1 MLGSGKIF
9 QLKTLK
15 RTLAAISMK
24 VTIIGAGIM
33 GTTFAILAKELAPE
47 LDVTILER
55 LDRAGAGN
63 SWAFNNAGTGHE
75 ANCELNYTPVDEE
88 VISVEKALKIHA
100 QFNVAKQ
107 FWAYLVDKGAIKE
120 PTSFINQTKHCTI
133 VSESSIEELKLRF
146 KEMSAHH
153 FFEHMRYSE
162 DFDEIKSWIPF
173 TMEGRARDEKMA
185 ATVIETG
192 TDVNFGALT
201 ELMAEYAVNQLG
213 VKVEYG
219 VHVKRVHRSPAGS
232 WLVETQT
239 RGEPVQHRADV
250 LFVGAG
256 GGAFPILKK
265 SHLPFARRFT
275 GFPVGGRFLQARITP
290 EQADQYRAKTY
301 GKAEVG
307 APPMSVP
314 HLDLRVA
321 DGQHYLLFGPF
332 ASFKPVLEKGRGL
345 FDYLRAM
352 RLHDIPGLLN
362 VALEH
367 FPLVKYLISETFK
380 GDKSMLAALDKFAPG
395 LSQKFDWKPI
405 EAGQRVQIIKD
416 GDLQMGTEI
425 IVSSDKT
432 YGTILG
438 ASPGASV
445 SPEAMLRALEQ
456 LMPAIVENDEAKAK
470 LRAMFPEDNLDT
482 LINNPERYRE
492 VRDAANTS
500 LGITSKLPC

>member
-1 MLGSGKIF
+1 MNVI
-9 QLKTLK
+9 
-15 RTLAAISMK
+15 
-24 VTIIGAGIM
+24 IIGAGIM
-33 GTTFAILAKELAPE
+33 GTTFATLAKELAPE

-55 LDRAGAGN
+55 LDHAGAGN
-63 SWAFNNAGTGHE
+63 SWVFNNAGTGHE

-107 FWAYLVDKGAIKE
+107 FWAHLVETGAVQD
-120 PTSFINQTKHCTI
+120 PTTFINRTKHCTI
-133 VSESSIEELKLRF
+133 VSESAIEELRLRF

-153 FFEHMRYSE
+153 FFEHMQYSE
-162 DFDEIKSWIPF
+162 DFDEIKSWIPYL
-173 TMEGRARDEKMA
+173 MEERPRDQKMA

-201 ELMAEYAVNQLG
+201 EQMAKHAVEKLG
-213 VKVEYG
+213 VKIEYG
-219 VHVKRVHRSPAGS
+219 THVKRVHRSPTGR
-232 WLVETQT
+232 WLIEAQ
-239 RGEPVQHRADV
+239 QHGRAIQHKADV

-256 GGAFPILKK
+256 GGAFPLLKK
-265 SHLPFARRFT
+265 SHLPFRSRFS
-275 GFPVGGRFLQARITP
+275 GFPVGGRFLQAPISA
-290 EQADQYRAKTY
+290 EQAEYYRAKTY
-301 GKAEVG
+301 GKAAVG

-332 ASFKPVLEKGRGL
+332 ASFKPVLEKGRGFL
-345 FDYLRAM
+345 DYLRSM

-367 FPLVKYLISETFK
+367 FPLVKYLVSETFK
-380 GDKSMLAALDKFAPG
+380 GEKSMFEELENFAPG
-395 LSQKFDWKPI
+395 MSKKFNWRAV

-425 IVSSDKT
+425 LVSSDKT
-432 YGTILG
+432 YGTLLG

-445 SPEAMLRALEQ
+445 SPEVMLRCLEQ
-456 LMPAIVENDEAKAK
+456 MMPSIFAKEEAQQRKK
-470 LRAMFPEDNLDT
+470 EIFPEDNLET
-482 LINNPERYRE
+482 LSQDAERYRAI
-492 VRDAANTS
+492 RDAANKT
-500 LGITSKLPC
+500 LGIA

>member
-1 MLGSGKIF
+1 MNVI
-9 QLKTLK
+9 
-15 RTLAAISMK
+15 
-24 VTIIGAGIM
+24 IIGAGIM
-33 GTTFAILAKELAPE
+33 GTTLATLAKEMAPD
-47 LDVTILER
+47 LDITILER

-107 FWAYLVDKGAIKE
+107 FWAHLIEKGAIE
-120 PTSFINQTKHCTI
+120 NPRSFINQTKHCTI
-133 VSESSIEELKLRF
+133 VAESAIEELRLRF

-162 DFDEIKSWIPF
+162 DFDEIKSWIPY
-173 TMEGRARDEKMA
+173 TMEERPRHEKMA

-201 ELMAEYAVNQLG
+201 EQMATHAVRDLG
-213 VKVEYG
+213 VKIEYG
-219 VHVKRVHRSPAGS
+219 THVKRVHRSPTGR
-232 WLVETQT
+232 WLIEADCKGT
-239 RGEPVQHRADV
+239 PVQHKADV

-256 GGAFPILKK
+256 GGAFPLLKK
-265 SHLPFARRFT
+265 SHLPFRSRFA
-275 GFPVGGRFLQARITP
+275 GFPVGGRFLQAPISA
-290 EQADQYRAKTY
+290 EQADDYRAKTY
-301 GKAEVG
+301 GKAKVG

-314 HLDLRVA
+314 HLDLRVV
-321 DGQHYLLFGPF
+321 DGKHYLLFGPF
-332 ASFKPVLEKGRGL
+332 ASFKPVLERGRGF
-345 FDYLRAM
+345 FDYLASI

-367 FPLVKYLISETFK
+367 FPLVKYLVSETFK
-380 GDKSMLAALDKFAPG
+380 GEKSMFEELDNFAPG
-395 LSQKFDWKPI
+395 LSKKFDWKPV

-425 IVSSDKT
+425 LVSSDRT
-432 YGTILG
+432 YGTLLG

-445 SPEAMLRALEQ
+445 SPEVMLRCLEQ
-456 LMPAIVENDEAKAK
+456 LLPHVCAKDDAIKKKHEI
-470 LRAMFPEDNLDT
+470 FPEDNLDT
-482 LINNPERYRE
+482 LINHADRYRE
-492 VRDAANTS
+492 IRDAVNEK
-500 LGITSKLPC
+500 LGINKSTAS

>member
-1 MLGSGKIF
+1 MN
-9 QLKTLK
+9 
-15 RTLAAISMK
+15 
-24 VTIIGAGIM
+24 VVIIGAGIM
-33 GTTFAILAKELAPE
+33 GTTFATLAKEVAPE
-47 LDVTILER
+47 LDITILER

-75 ANCELNYTPVDEE
+75 ANCELNYTPVDGE

-107 FWAYLVDKGAIKE
+107 FWAYLLNKGAIKD
-120 PTSFINQTKHCTI
+120 PTSFINPTRHCTLI
-133 VSESSIEELKLRF
+133 SESSIEELKLRF
-146 KEMSAHH
+146 NEMSAHH
-153 FFEHMRYSE
+153 FFEGMRYSD
-162 DFDEIKSWIPF
+162 DFDEIKSWIPY
-173 TMEGRARDEKMA
+173 TMEGRPRAEKMA
-185 ATVIETG
+185 ATIVETG

-201 ELMAEYAVNQLG
+201 EQMASYATNQLG
-213 VKVEYG
+213 VKIEYG
-219 VHVKRVHRSPAGS
+219 VHVQRVHRSPAGS
-232 WLVETQT
+232 WLLETRQN
-239 RGEPVQHRADV
+239 GGSVQHRADV

-275 GFPVGGRFLQARITP
+275 GFPVGGRFLQAEITK
-290 EQADQYRAKTY
+290 EQAGQYRAKTY

-321 DGQHYLLFGPF
+321 DGKHYLLFGPF
-332 ASFKPVLEKGRGL
+332 ASFKPVLEKGRGFL
-345 FDYLRAM
+345 DYLGSM

-362 VALEH
+362 VAVEH
-367 FPLVKYLISETFK
+367 FPLVKYLVSETFK
-380 GDKSMLAALDKFAPG
+380 GEKSMLDSLEKFAPG
-395 LSQKFDWKPI
+395 LSSRFNWQPV

-425 IVSSDKT
+425 IVSTDKT

-445 SPEAMLRALEQ
+445 SPEVMLRALEQ
-456 LMPAIVENDEAKAK
+456 LFPSLCAGESAKEK
-470 LRAMFPEDNLDT
+470 LKEMFPEDKLEA
-482 LINNPERYRE
+482 LINNPDHYRE
-492 VRDAANTS
+492 IRDTVNQT
-500 LGITSKLPC
+500 LGIIPQ

>member
-1 MLGSGKIF
+1 MNVI
-9 QLKTLK
+9 
-15 RTLAAISMK
+15 
-24 VTIIGAGIM
+24 IIGAGIM
-33 GTTFAILAKELAPE
+33 GTTFATLAKELAPE

-55 LDRAGAGN
+55 LDHAGAGN
-63 SWAFNNAGTGHE
+63 SWVFNNAGTGHE

-107 FWAYLVDKGAIKE
+107 FWAHLVETGAVQD
-120 PTSFINQTKHCTI
+120 PTTFINRTKHCTI
-133 VSESSIEELKLRF
+133 VSESAIEELRLRF

-153 FFEHMRYSE
+153 FFEHMQYSE
-162 DFDEIKSWIPF
+162 DFDEIKSWIPYL
-173 TMEGRARDEKMA
+173 MEERPRDQRMA

-201 ELMAEYAVNQLG
+201 EQMAKHAVEKLG
-213 VKVEYG
+213 VKIEYG
-219 VHVKRVHRSPAGS
+219 THVKRVHRSPTGR
-232 WLVETQT
+232 WLIEAQQHG
-239 RGEPVQHRADV
+239 RAIQHRADV

-256 GGAFPILKK
+256 GGAFPLLKK
-265 SHLPFARRFT
+265 SHLPFRSRFT
-275 GFPVGGRFLQARITP
+275 GFPVGGRFLQAPISV
-290 EQADQYRAKTY
+290 EQAEYYRAKTY
-301 GKAEVG
+301 GKAAVG

-332 ASFKPVLEKGRGL
+332 ASFKPVLEKGRGFL
-345 FDYLRAM
+345 DYLRSM

-367 FPLVKYLISETFK
+367 FPLVKYLVSETFK
-380 GDKSMLAALDKFAPG
+380 GEKSMFEELENFAPG
-395 LSQKFDWKPI
+395 MSKKFNWRAV

-425 IVSSDKT
+425 LVSSDKT
-432 YGTILG
+432 YGTLLG

-445 SPEAMLRALEQ
+445 SPEVMLRCLEQ
-456 LMPAIVENDEAKAK
+456 MMPSIFAKEEAQQRKK
-470 LRAMFPEDNLDT
+470 EIFPEDNLET
-482 LINNPERYRE
+482 LSQDAERYRAI
-492 VRDAANTS
+492 RDAANKT
-500 LGITSKLPC
+500 LGIA